1 MKDKQKKSD
10 WRCGWII
17 SKGLK
22 SIGDL
27 ISKDF
32 LTTRAKDELEKIKKI
47 KQNFNRGNLIYKIS
61 NKKKSKT
68 YGFQKFNG
76 TSFVQKIFYN

>member
-1 MKDKQKKSD
+1 MVELLAKALQTLN
-10 WRCGWII
+10 IYYQ
-17 SKGLK
+17 LK

-47 KQNFNRGNLIYKIS
+47 QQNFNRGNSIYKIS

-68 YGFQKFNG
+68 YGFQRFNR